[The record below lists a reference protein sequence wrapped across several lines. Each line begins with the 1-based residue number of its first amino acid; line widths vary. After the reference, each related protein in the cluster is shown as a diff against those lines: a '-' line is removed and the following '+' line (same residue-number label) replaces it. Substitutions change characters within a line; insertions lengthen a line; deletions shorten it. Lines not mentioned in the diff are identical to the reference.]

1 MSIHTHQLHHSYLFG
16 ILQAAKAIDFI
27 SKKVLRLIQQAPQL
41 ACEPRVGSV
50 YRHPPIIDSNIRLRD
65 IFGTDFRLVSSQGTP
80 QITMRR
86 KQLLSVPLLTI
97 TLLLTHI
104 PAVLAQLQP
113 FFPAETATP
122 TVGRY
127 RAAAPVHELLARQTD
142 GCISGTTS
150 CANQGSAFN
159 GICCADGQACA
170 LDADNSPACCPSGA
184 VCTGTAPSS
193 YKPPTTTAVSYVPNA
208 YFSFP
213 YIATSFSNAG
223 ACSRAVSQCSANYAA
238 CTADLAGGA
247 GGAVTVVV
255 PAGNGGTTTIGANA
269 GTTLPTASATSVC
282 QSLSSVACH
291 SIQGSYC
298 EAGSTAGFTVG
309 SANAAPTHLPC
320 MGVVAGVAAGVGFGM
335 MGI

>member
-1 MSIHTHQLHHSYLFG
+1 MG
-16 ILQAAKAIDFI
+16 
-27 SKKVLRLIQQAPQL
+27 
-41 ACEPRVGSV
+41 
-50 YRHPPIIDSNIRLRD
+50 
-65 IFGTDFRLVSSQGTP
+65 
-80 QITMRR
+80 R
-86 KQLLSVPLLTI
+86 KHFLSVTLLTI
-97 TLLLTHI
+97 SLFLTHI
-104 PAVLAQLQP
+104 PAALAEPQP
-113 FFPAETATP
+113 FFPAEAASP
-122 TVGRY
+122 TVGRL

-142 GCISGTTS
+142 GCISGTNS
-150 CANQGSAFN
+150 CASQGSAFN
-159 GICCADGQACA
+159 GICCADGQTCA

-193 YKPPTTTAVSYVPNA
+193 YRAPSTTAVSYVPNA

-223 ACSRAVSQCSANYAA
+223 ACSRAVSQCTANYAA
-238 CTADLAGGA
+238 CTADLEGAA

-269 GTTLPTASATSVC
+269 GGNTLPTASATSVC

-309 SANAAPTHLPC
+309 SANAAPTHMPC
-320 MGVVAGVAAGVGFGM
+320 MRVVAGVAAGVGFGM

>member
-1 MSIHTHQLHHSYLFG
+1 
-16 ILQAAKAIDFI
+16 
-27 SKKVLRLIQQAPQL
+27 
-41 ACEPRVGSV
+41 
-50 YRHPPIIDSNIRLRD
+50 
-65 IFGTDFRLVSSQGTP
+65 
-80 QITMRR
+80 MRR
-86 KQLLSVPLLTI
+86 IQLLPLPLVTI
-97 TLLLTHI
+97 SLLLTHS
-104 PAVLAQLQP
+104 PAALAQLQP

-122 TVGRY
+122 TAGRL
-127 RAAAPVHELLARQTD
+127 RAAHPVQELFARQTN
-142 GCISGTTS
+142 GCIAGTNS

-159 GICCADGQACA
+159 GICCADGQTCA

-193 YKPPTTTAVSYVPNA
+193 FRPPTTTAVSYVPNN

-213 YIATSFSNAG
+213 YIATSFSNEG

-238 CTADLAGGA
+238 CTQDLGGAGG

-255 PAGNGGTTTIGANA
+255 PAGNGQTTTIGANA
-269 GTTLPTASATSVC
+269 GATLPTASASSVC

-320 MGVVAGVAAGVGFGM
+320 MGVVAGVAAAGVGFGM
-335 MGI
+335 MGL

>member
-1 MSIHTHQLHHSYLFG
+1 MPTPGLVHILGPADHLASSSIRS
-16 ILQAAKAIDFI
+16 
-27 SKKVLRLIQQAPQL
+27 
-41 ACEPRVGSV
+41 
-50 YRHPPIIDSNIRLRD
+50 RD
-65 IFGTDFRLVSSQGTP
+65 IFDPIFDLDLSPRDHH
-80 QITMRR
+80 QIIMRR
-86 KQLLSVPLLTI
+86 RQLLSLPLVTI
-97 TLLLTHI
+97 SLLLTHS
-104 PAVLAQLQP
+104 PAALAQLQP

-122 TVGRY
+122 TAGRL
-127 RAAAPVHELLARQTD
+127 RAAHPVQELFARQTN
-142 GCISGTTS
+142 GCIAGTNS

-159 GICCADGQACA
+159 GICCADGQTCA

-193 YKPPTTTAVSYVPNA
+193 FRPPTTTAVSYVPNN

-213 YIATSFSNAG
+213 YIATSFSNEG

-238 CTADLAGGA
+238 CTQDLGGAGG

-269 GTTLPTASATSVC
+269 GATLPTASASSVC

-309 SANAAPTHLPC
+309 TANAAPTHMPC
-320 MGVVAGVAAGVGFGM
+320 MGVVAGVAAAGVGFGM
-335 MGI
+335 MGL